1 MEEKKIVMY
10 FKKTNGKN
18 MSITIED
25 PKDDVTEEQIK
36 TAMDLVVSKDIFVK
50 GDYGIESAVKAQV
63 VTTNTT
69 VYDLVL

>member
-10 FKKTNGKN
+10 FKKANGKN

-25 PKDDVTEEQIK
+25 PKDDVTEQQIK
-36 TAMDLVVSKDIFVK
+36 TAMDLVVSKDVFMK
-50 GDYGIESAVKAQV
+50 GSYGIESAVKAQI

>member
-10 FKKTNGKN
+10 FKKTDGKN

-25 PKDDVTEEQIK
+25 PKDDVTEQQIK
-36 TAMDLVVSKDIFVK
+36 AAMDLVVSKDVFMK
-50 GDYGIESAVKAQV
+50 GNYGIESAVKAQI